1 MLVEG
6 NVKGRKVNL
15 LTRLQEERA
24 MKKQIEK
31 AVEFGEGRTR
41 QGARTGGP
49 RPDDMSPPA
58 VSYRKWLAKQ
68 NERKQDLRA
77 DELRRP
83 RITALRK
90 KLAWLEAELEYEK
103 LLARMARRRGGRG

>member
-1 MLVEG
+1 
-6 NVKGRKVNL
+6 
-15 LTRLQEERA
+15 

-49 RPDDMSPPA
+49 KPDDLSPAA
-58 VSYRKWLAKQ
+58 VSYRKWIAKQ
-68 NERKQDLRA
+68 EARKQDLKA

-90 KLAWLEAELEYEK
+90 KLAWLEAELEYER
-103 LLARMARRRGGRG
+103 LAARMARRRGGRG